1 MAVGKKSIQR
11 AAGSIRETK
20 SESII
25 QNGLRADTKET
36 ISFQQEQGLISDP
49 IHEKKFQ
56 VISSIKSDLP
66 DYLL

>member
-11 AAGSIRETK
+11 VAGSIKETK

-25 QNGLRADTKET
+25 QNDLKTDIKESN
-36 ISFQQEQGLISDP
+36 SFQQEPGLISDP

>member
-11 AAGSIRETK
+11 AAGSIKETK
-20 SESII
+20 SDIII
-25 QNGLRADTKET
+25 QNGLKADTKET
-36 ISFQQEQGLISDP
+36 ISFQQEQGLISDS